1 MTGLVVGANAKVWPL
16 LAVAAPGTG
25 GVRQY
30 HGDGESG
37 TIPARWPDHDG
48 PPAKPLLSVR
58 PLPGPLLEG
67 YLDDAIRK
75 LCSTAPPGAM
85 LNIWHEAPSL
95 PGYAGMDWM
104 TPETMRAMHVHMHDL
119 CKGTGVLYGPV
130 TIGPAHDAAKWI
142 PGAAHPMDF
151 YADDLYQFD
160 TLSRPDG
167 SIRVGAVLDR
177 MNAFRVMVQEHTGVI
192 RPRIVLAET
201 NTPHVEHRAEW
212 FSLVGWWLA
221 RHGGVRLLT
230 FWRDDGPLSGPWLP
244 DDMSVIGALTEL
256 AGGAA

>member
-1 MTGLVVGANAKVWPL
+1 VTGLVVGANAKVWPL
-16 LAVAAPGTG
+16 LAAVAPGAG

-30 HGDGESG
+30 HDEFG
-37 TIPARWPDHDG
+37 TIPRRWPVPDG
-48 PPAKPLLSVR
+48 PAAQPLLSVR
-58 PLPGPLLEG
+58 PLPENLFAGD
-67 YLDDAIRK
+67 LDDAIRQ

-85 LNIWHEAPSL
+85 LTSWHEAPSL
-95 PGYAGMDWM
+95 PGYQDVTPWM

-119 CKGTGVLYGPV
+119 CQGTGVLYGTV
-130 TIGPAHDAAKWI
+130 TIGPAARVSDWI
-142 PGAAHPMDF
+142 PGAAHRMDF

-160 TLSRPDG
+160 SLSWPDG
-167 SIRVGAVLDR
+167 SIKVGAVLKR
-177 MNAFRVMVQEHTGVI
+177 MDDFQGLAQMRSGMI

-212 FSLVGWWLA
+212 FDLVGWWLA

-244 DDMSVIGALTEL
+244 DDTGVIGALAEL